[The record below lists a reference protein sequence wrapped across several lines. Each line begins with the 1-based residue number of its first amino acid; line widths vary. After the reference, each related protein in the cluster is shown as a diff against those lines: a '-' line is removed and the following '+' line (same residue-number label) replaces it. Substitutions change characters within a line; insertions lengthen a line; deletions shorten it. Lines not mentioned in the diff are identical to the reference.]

1 MWPFKKNK
9 FKKLKRE
16 EVVDA
21 IIELDNREQALEE
34 QIIQKSREEQALLEK
49 GKVEK
54 NRDIRLLYAKKI
66 EALKKDR
73 QTLVQR
79 SLYLLYNLQLLK
91 KLKDALDDKDFIK
104 AASDVS
110 LQDLLSD
117 QKNLAKFLN
126 GALQTKVKSEE
137 IMTSAD
143 DVFNEVNASYT
154 PDDKIYGVNES
165 DDRLLAMFEESDD
178 LPNSSSDMKEESQDV
193 NI

>member
-104 AASDVS
+104 SDSDVY
-110 LQDLLSD
+110 LHDLLSD
-117 QKNLAKFLN
+117 QNNIAKFLN
-126 GALQTKVKSEE
+126 GEFKTKLKSEE

-165 DDRLLAMFEESDD
+165 DDQLLAMFEESDD